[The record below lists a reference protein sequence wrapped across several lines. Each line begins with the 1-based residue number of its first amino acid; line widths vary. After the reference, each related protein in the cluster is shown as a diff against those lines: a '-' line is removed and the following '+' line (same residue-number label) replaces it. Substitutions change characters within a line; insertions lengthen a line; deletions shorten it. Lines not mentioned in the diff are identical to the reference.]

1 MKEILERS
9 VSYYMDHD
17 VILLDHTSTI
27 MFASRIMKRREDDS
41 VIVVNAGKPVGI
53 VTDQDIIDN
62 LATKGMSP
70 SDSNLEMIMS
80 SSLITILPGAKL
92 KEALKKMQDSH
103 VKKLIVIEDD
113 MVKGMIRQST
123 IANAIR
129 NAIIVKPRGVKP
141 GLKSVLGNLGFMLQF
156 AGILIMIPA
165 VVAMFL
171 NEATVAASIFLMS
184 VALLTTGFFLNSY
197 GEKAPLNIRQASVLV
212 LSSFLL
218 LSIFGMIP
226 YLYLNPYNT
235 TSISELVVD
244 SFFSSTSG
252 FTTGG
257 ISLITTP
264 EDLPQSFRFYRAFT
278 QWVGGMSFIYLVMT
292 AFYPEGKLT
301 GMRGFI
307 TGKTL
312 RLRELFLTITMIFGI
327 YVAIVSFLFY
337 IFGAKNIID
346 DISLA
351 LTTVVTGGFL
361 PSSTILFD
369 MEWYKVVVLIGG
381 MILGA
386 LPFTFHYSMIKPR
399 LTLNVTREVTVFMI
413 IVVFSII
420 AIPFIIGIDY
430 LTGIFY
436 AVSAITT
443 AGLQVGSIA
452 EFNEGTKIFLMLLM
466 FIGGCG
472 FSTAGGVKIFR
483 FINLVSLFK
492 KISNIETRRK
502 MTKKDAKEL
511 TSIVIILSLFPLISY
526 CTALHI
532 MGQGFT
538 FTDAYF
544 ESVAA
549 LTTGGLS
556 VGVTSIGLDLV
567 SKIMLALNMILG
579 RFEIIAIIYIIV
591 PRLMP

>member
-1 MKEILERS
+1 
-9 VSYYMDHD
+9 MDHD

-62 LATKGMSP
+62 LATKGMSH